1 MTRED
6 VKKLFE
12 PMILAYPSMPEMSSQ
27 KIDLWHELLNDIDFE
42 AAKKAVKEHIKTSRF
57 VPTIA
62 EIREAVNENKAMYD
76 DYKNT
81 ETYREFIQLQDGE
94 EQ

>member
-62 EIREAVNENKAMYD
+62 EIREAVNENKAM
-76 DYKNT
+76 
-81 ETYREFIQLQDGE
+81 
-94 EQ
+94 